1 MATAERI
8 PKVRYVTGNDS
19 NSNGESSKSES
30 NVELGHAD
38 PHITIDQAYEGIHS
52 LFEYTSGGLKSNV
65 ARLLQQ
71 INAYIDSITNEEMNQ
86 PKKRALYEGSENVLR
101 NLDEKRWMLKEGD
114 RGQFDMYMR
123 AIEKHIVKITAEEKE
138 AYLQR
143 IAALFGGK
151 RRTRKQKRKRSL
163 KRKSCK
169 KN

>member
-38 PHITIDQAYEGIHS
+38 PHITIDQAYEGIRS
-52 LFEYTSGGLKSNV
+52 LFEGTSGGLKSNV